1 MASSCLVS
9 NKLQLRLT
17 PAGWA
22 NEKHK
27 GEPQNLGGPSK
38 RNRQVAA
45 MMIPAA
51 ISYVLSFFINVV
63 VLAIPRDTMARKL
76 ALKQIEFLNTQIDST
91 IEKKHTDLFF
101 VEIGLK
107 KSPVKFSLKM
117 LCSSKFCFSELAFSQ
132 AMLILGLKPSCIT
145 ELPRPPHQ
153 LLY

>member
-17 PAGWA
+17 PSGWV

-51 ISYVLSFFINVV
+51 INYVLSFFINIV
-63 VLAIPRDTMARKL
+63 VLAIPRDTMAKKL
-76 ALKQIEFLNTQIDST
+76 ALKQIDFLNTQID
-91 IEKKHTDLFF
+91 
-101 VEIGLK
+101 
-107 KSPVKFSLKM
+107 
-117 LCSSKFCFSELAFSQ
+117 
-132 AMLILGLKPSCIT
+132 
-145 ELPRPPHQ
+145 
-153 LLY
+153 